1 MNHKSVQ
8 TIGPAN
14 KKIKKQA
21 LALEKTRL
29 EANKERKAKIKGT
42 AKMLN
47 RFKNK
52 CKYSAFLCSFY
63 MCTVKWAATRE
74 TLSSGVCEQQRRR
87 PACASAQ
94 SDQRLCYSLI
104 GKVIFKLASSEISIF

>member
-1 MNHKSVQ
+1 MHHFHRVFPEVLVPIKDNEHAVVNLKSPLMGIQVNHKSVQ

-29 EANKERKAKIKGT
+29 DANKERKAKIKGT

-47 RFKNK
+47 HFKNK
-52 CKYSAFLCSFY
+52 CKYGAILCSFY

-74 TLSSGVCEQQRRR
+74 NLS
-87 PACASAQ
+87 
-94 SDQRLCYSLI
+94 
-104 GKVIFKLASSEISIF
+104 

>member
-1 MNHKSVQ
+1 MWMHLGTAECHLTFGFRSITFEGMHHFHRVFPEVLVPIKDNEHAVVNLKYPLMGIQVNHKSVQ

-21 LALEKTRL
+21 LTLEKTRL
-29 EANKERKAKIKGT
+29 DANKERKAKIKGT

-52 CKYSAFLCSFY
+52 CK
-63 MCTVKWAATRE
+63 
-74 TLSSGVCEQQRRR
+74 
-87 PACASAQ
+87 
-94 SDQRLCYSLI
+94 
-104 GKVIFKLASSEISIF
+104 

>member
-1 MNHKSVQ
+1 MHHFHRVFPEVLVPIKDNEHAVVNLRSPLIGAQVNHKSVQ

-14 KKIKKQA
+14 KKIKKLA

-29 EANKERKAKIKGT
+29 DAYKERKAQIQGT

-52 CKYSAFLCSFY
+52 CKYGIFWCSFY
-63 MCTVKWAATRE
+63 MFAV
-74 TLSSGVCEQQRRR
+74 Q
-87 PACASAQ
+87 
-94 SDQRLCYSLI
+94 
-104 GKVIFKLASSEISIF
+104 